1 MGPARVSFPSSAPG
15 ASSPMPPPPPGVC
28 AAFSEAVKGLSRIKG
43 ENTKDEPPGVH
54 SRARVSARLTD
65 GTSAG
70 QHPALPSAPVSPSW
84 LALTQ
89 AAQTLLQE
97 PLTECSINSRA

>member
-1 MGPARVSFPSSAPG
+1 MQRLVGPFRVSFPASAPG
-15 ASSPMPPPPPGVC
+15 ASTPMPPLPPRVC
-28 AAFSEAVKGLSRIKG
+28 AAFSEAVKGLSQIKG

-70 QHPALPSAPVSPSW
+70 QHPALPSAPVSPS
-84 LALTQ
+84 
-89 AAQTLLQE
+89 
-97 PLTECSINSRA
+97 